1 MHKVAAMETKKLAFL
16 HASFRA
22 YFCAE
27 ALLAQGYTPQQDLT
41 GERYE
46 EAIRFLHDLLPASR
60 IRTARDL
67 LTQLQQDWT
76 YALHLHESH
85 EPQALDAIE
94 HVQHLFETHVALL
107 QSQPAEAQRWQRDI
121 RRQRG
126 RSLYKF
132 LGDFRAA
139 LDAYALNY

>member
-1 MHKVAAMETKKLAFL
+1 METKKLAFL

-46 EAIRFLHDLLPASR
+46 EAIRFLHDLLPTSR
-60 IRTARDL
+60 IRTAHDL

-94 HVQHLFETHVALL
+94 HVQHLFETYVALI
-107 QSQPAEAQRWQRDI
+107 QSQPLLKPSGGNAIYVASGAGPCINSSEISGLPWMPMR
-121 RRQRG
+121 
-126 RSLYKF
+126 
-132 LGDFRAA
+132 
-139 LDAYALNY
+139 